1 MGIIGTIAVV
11 AIAAI
16 AAVGVA
22 AGWYLLV
29 RDDASLAED
38 PPDIPDVLISM
49 TATPTPEAAATS
61 PTDVAEATE
70 EPVASEAI
78 AYTIQSDLSE
88 AAYFVDEELASVGL
102 PSTAKGATNE
112 VTGTLYVLADLSG
125 LDPAQTSQFVVGLT
139 NLTSDES
146 MRDNRVQQALE
157 TGTYSTA
164 TFTIT
169 SVTGYDPSI
178 PEGQTQTM
186 QLTGILDLHGVQN
199 EVTWEVEAYREGTA
213 ISALAT
219 ITINFSDYN
228 ITAPTFGGL
237 VSISD
242 QATLQVQLIA
252 TAA

>member
-1 MGIIGTIAVV
+1 M
-11 AIAAI
+11 
-16 AAVGVA
+16 
-22 AGWYLLV
+22 

-38 PPDIPDVLISM
+38 PPEIPDALISM

-102 PSTAKGATNE
+102 PSTARGATNE
-112 VTGTLYVLADLSG
+112 VTGTIYVLADLSG
-125 LDPAQTSQFVVGLT
+125 LDRGQTSQFVVGLT
-139 NLTSDES
+139 NLTSDEN

-157 TGTYSTA
+157 TGTYPTA

-169 SVTGYDPSI
+169 SLSGYDPSI
-178 PEGQTQTM
+178 PDGETQTM

-199 EVTWEVEAYREGTA
+199 EERGKSRRTA
-213 ISALAT
+213 KSPR
-219 ITINFSDYN
+219 S
-228 ITAPTFGGL
+228 PRWRR
-237 VSISD
+237 
-242 QATLQVQLIA
+242 
-252 TAA
+252 